1 MKITDFAELIRC
13 MPYREQAF
21 EVKYEIWKGT
31 EPLKIVK
38 NIFRDKDEN
47 GIITIS
53 RNDLFQNFYDSDLEE
68 FVIKVIMWGY
78 PSKGMYGKMYD
89 FIKSEDFNA
98 FIQELKIVEKNNIF
112 DMTEINKLLKFKGL
126 KLSSLS
132 KILYFMKIKVE
143 SYSALILDRR
153 VINALSSGR
162 FNDNDIDKFENMN
175 FSNAIK
181 YYVKYLDFID
191 NLARQM
197 KTEVDRV
204 EMFLFEFGSNL
215 KELTGEE
222 GDWNEL
228 ND

>member
-31 EPLKIVK
+31 EPSKVVE
-38 NIFRDKDEN
+38 NIFRDKDKN

-53 RNDLFQNFYDSDLEE
+53 RNDLFRNYCDLEE

-78 PSKGMYGKMYD
+78 PTKGMYGKMYD
-89 FIKSEDFNA
+89 FIKSEDFKA
-98 FIQELKIVEKNNIF
+98 FIQELKNVEKSNIF
-112 DMTEINKLLKFKGL
+112 DMNEIKKLLKFKGL

-132 KILYFMKIKVE
+132 KILYFMNIKVE
-143 SYSALILDRR
+143 SYSSLILDRR
-153 VINALSSGR
+153 VINTLNSGR
-162 FNDNDIDKFENMN
+162 FEDSGIEKFKNLKYE
-175 FSNAIK
+175 NAIK
-181 YYVKYLDFID
+181 NYGNYLKFMHS
-191 NLARQM
+191 LAEKM
-197 KTEVDRV
+197 KTETDRV
-204 EMFLFEFGSNL
+204 EMFLYKFGSNL

-222 GDWNEL
+222 GDLDSL